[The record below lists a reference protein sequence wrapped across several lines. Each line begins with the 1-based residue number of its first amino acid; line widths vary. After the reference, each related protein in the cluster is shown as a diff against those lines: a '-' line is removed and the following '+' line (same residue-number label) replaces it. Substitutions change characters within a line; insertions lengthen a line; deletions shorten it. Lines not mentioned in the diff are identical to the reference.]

1 MIIRTFL
8 TLLILTACGVPLHG
22 AITREELVSE
32 VNAALD
38 THDKAAFEKCFN
50 HDGAT
55 EDFQR
60 AFTDIEEKIFSL
72 PTHYVYA
79 EERIDKGKMHF
90 AKDGKNYTLNGDWL
104 FDIGIYISKPPSPRG
119 YVLPAGMANGKCQLL
134 ITTED
139 KP

>member
-1 MIIRTFL
+1 MNIRAS
-8 TLLILTACGVPLHG
+8 LILLVFTAYGLPLHG
-22 AITREELVSE
+22 ATTREELVSE

-38 THDKAAFEKCFN
+38 AHDKVAFEKCFN

-55 EDFQR
+55 EGFQR
-60 AFTDIEEKIFSL
+60 ALTDIEEQIFSL

-79 EERIDKGKMHF
+79 KERIDKGKMHF

-104 FDIGIYISKPPSPRG
+104 FDIGIYISKPPSPKG